1 MEVIR
6 EVGALAGLAAFIGL
20 AVLALLYFA
29 QARDVRRLR
38 ENAEFLVE
46 GSPEAGAPVRSAE
59 RAAAAVATEDP
70 ERAAAAAAAT
80 APDEREAFRR
90 AELARQAAERRQRFE
105 QRRRPPGRPGMGRPA
120 WASNGRSTAVIVV
133 GALIL
138 VAGVAFGATRLIGG
152 EGDGAG
158 TGEKGAKP
166 PPTKVAVL
174 NSTAEAGLA
183 AEFAKLLKPAG
194 YEVGP
199 VSNTETPFEE
209 SVVMFDAGAED
220 TARQVGS
227 MVGVQTV
234 EPLSTD
240 IRGVAEGAAVVVVLG
255 EDKEGAAA
263 ESTESGTDT
272 TSGVEGI

>member
-6 EVGALAGLAAFIGL
+6 EVGAFAGLAAFVGL

-46 GSPEAGAPVRSAE
+46 GPEAGAPIRSAE
-59 RAAAAVATEDP
+59 RAAAAVGADDP

-105 QRRRPPGRPGMGRPA
+105 QRRQTGRGIGRPA
-120 WASNGRSTAVIVV
+120 WLADGRSTAVVAV

-152 EGDGAG
+152 DEGAG
-158 TGEKGAKP
+158 SGTAQQGSKP
-166 PPTKVAVL
+166 APSKVAVL

-183 AEFAKLLKPAG
+183 AEFANMLEPG
-194 YEVGP
+194 GFQVGP

-209 SVVMFDAGAED
+209 SVVMFDAGAEQA
-220 TARQVGS
+220 ARQVGNT
-227 MVGVQTV
+227 VDVQRV
-234 EPLSTD
+234 EPLTTE
-240 IRGVAEGAAVVVVLG
+240 IRGVAEGATVVVVLG
-255 EDKEGAAA
+255 EDKASGAT
-263 ESTESGTDT
+263 ESTEGTDT